1 LDIIRSHQLFSQLAG
16 VLRDLWKINHEKEKA
31 HDAMVGLLA
40 GFDVII
46 LKSALLKA
54 GLTRLFSQL
63 TRLLRES
70 VGNKDK
76 AV

>member
-1 LDIIRSHQLFSQLAG
+1 
-16 VLRDLWKINHEKEKA
+16 
-31 HDAMVGLLA
+31 MVGLLA

>member
-1 LDIIRSHQLFSQLAG
+1 
-16 VLRDLWKINHEKEKA
+16 
-31 HDAMVGLLA
+31 MVGLLA

-76 AV
+76 AVWGALVRSCTLVVLLCWPFRNDVDSVGL